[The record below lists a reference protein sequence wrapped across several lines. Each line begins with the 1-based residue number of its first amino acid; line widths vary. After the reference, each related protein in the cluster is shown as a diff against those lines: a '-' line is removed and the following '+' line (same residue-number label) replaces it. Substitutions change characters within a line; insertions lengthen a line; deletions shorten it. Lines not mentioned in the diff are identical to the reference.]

1 MRRAHCP
8 TNGRNIP
15 TAHEDRLSPR
25 ALLRLWPHRSLPQAG
40 FVGFIAATAAY
51 VGHGDRQALC
61 RVHMTEGDLDEALR
75 GQGLVSLERVAEA
88 RLERNG
94 KVSVLEAKP
103 KFNVVE
109 VQVTEGVQ
117 TIRIEFAQG

>member
-1 MRRAHCP
+1 MDGTFPR
-8 TNGRNIP
+8 
-15 TAHEDRLSPR
+15 AHEDRLSPR

-51 VGHGDRQALC
+51 VGHVDRTALR
-61 RVHMTEGDLDEALR
+61 RVHMTEGDLAEALR

-94 KVSVLEAKP
+94 KVSVVQAEPQDRVL
-103 KFNVVE
+103 E
-109 VQVTEGVQ
+109 VQVAEGVQ
-117 TIRIEFAQG
+117 TIRIQLGSG